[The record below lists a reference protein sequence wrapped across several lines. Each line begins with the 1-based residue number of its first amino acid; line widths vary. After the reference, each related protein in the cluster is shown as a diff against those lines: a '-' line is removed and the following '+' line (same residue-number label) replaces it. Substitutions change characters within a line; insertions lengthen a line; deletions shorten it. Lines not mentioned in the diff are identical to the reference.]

1 LKEENAMRNDDRVM
15 ACVDPSH
22 YAEPVADY
30 AAWAARRLGTG
41 VEFLHVLEAPTV
53 PERGTDHSGSLGVDA
68 QEHLLKEL
76 ADQGEAH
83 SRARREAG
91 RVFLNALRERALAAG
106 VTEVDVRQRHGS
118 LAETLSEQQAQ
129 VSLFVLGRR
138 GGSAGLT
145 GRDLGRNLE
154 WAIRAVDKP
163 VLAVTDRFLEPTRVL
178 LAFDGSALMRRG
190 VQMIASNRLLKG
202 LPVHVLMA
210 GKPDAQAPATVEWA
224 GQALATAGFS
234 VTQAIVPGD
243 PERVISQVAQ
253 ERGADLVVMG
263 AYSHS
268 PLRSWLVG
276 SRTTDLL
283 RSVRVAALLL
293 R

>member
-1 LKEENAMRNDDRVM
+1 MHNDERVM
-15 ACVDPSH
+15 ACVDLSP
-22 YAEPVADY
+22 YAESVADY
-30 AAWAARRLGTG
+30 AAWAARKLETG
-41 VEFLHVLEAPTV
+41 IEFLHVLEAPAAAD
-53 PERGTDHSGSLGVDA
+53 RGKDHSGALGLDA

-76 ADQGEAH
+76 ADQDEAR
-83 SRARREAG
+83 SRAMRESG
-91 RVFLNALRERALAAG
+91 RVFLNSLRQRALAAG
-106 VTEVDVRQRHGS
+106 AHEVDVRQRHGT
-118 LAETLSEQQAQ
+118 LEDTLSEQQTN

-138 GGSAGLT
+138 GSAAGIT

-154 WAIRAVDKP
+154 WAVRAVDRP
-163 VLAVTDRFLEPTRVL
+163 VLAVTDRFQAPTRVL

-190 VQMIASNRLLKG
+190 IQSIAASPLLRG

-210 GKPDAQAPATVEWA
+210 GKPDAQAPATIDWA
-224 GQALATAGFS
+224 RQTLEAAGFT
-234 VTQAIVPGD
+234 VTSAIAQGD
-243 PERVISQVAQ
+243 PERVISQVVQ
-253 ERGADLVVMG
+253 DQGTDLVAMG

-268 PLRSWLVG
+268 PWRSWLLG